1 MIDIFINME
10 DMFETYEAIFEIY
23 VEDKLNN
30 KHTIQAPKEIIMAN
44 FLQTAQQ
51 IQKDKRPLRIKMIV
65 PNVIWDEFENK
76 QKVLNNSLE
85 YSNDAM
91 AIWEENNIGKNQSE
105 NN

>member
-1 MIDIFINME
+1 MVCIFIDMGE
-10 DMFETYEAIFEIY
+10 MFETYEVTFEVY

-30 KHTIQAPKEIIMAN
+30 RQTMQAPKQIIVAN

-51 IQKDKRPLRIKMIV
+51 IQKEQRPIRFKMIV
-65 PNVIWDEFENK
+65 PNVIWDEFEQK
-76 QKVLNNSLE
+76 QKVLNNSIE

-91 AIWEENNIGKNQSE
+91 IIWEENNIGKNQSV

>member
-1 MIDIFINME
+1 MG
-10 DMFETYEAIFEIY
+10 DMFETYEVTFEVY

-30 KHTIQAPKEIIMAN
+30 RQTMQAPKQIIIAN

-51 IQKDKRPLRIKMIV
+51 IQKEKTPIRFKMIRQD
-65 PNVIWDEFENK
+65 VIWDEFEQK
-76 QKVLNNSLE
+76 QRVLNNSVE

-91 AIWEENNIGKNQSE
+91 VIWEENNIGKNQSV

>member
-1 MIDIFINME
+1 ME

-30 KHTIQAPKEIIMAN
+30 KQTIQAPKEIIMAN